1 MTYGLPDSAAL
12 GTAKRLNSSVKR
24 KGRYS
29 DMDGWQDA
37 LRLLV
42 KNEKAAAVVIAG
54 ISILCGIFALATV
67 IYLLPW

>member
-1 MTYGLPDSAAL
+1 MTYGLPDSAVL

-24 KGRYS
+24 KGRRS

-37 LRLLV
+37 LRAVV
-42 KNEKAAAVVIAG
+42 KNDKTAAVMIAG
-54 ISILCGIFALATV
+54 ISIFCGIFALATV

>member
-1 MTYGLPDSAAL
+1 MTYGLPDSAVL

-37 LRLLV
+37 ITMLI
-42 KNEKAAAVVIAG
+42 KNQKVAAVIIAG
-54 ISILCGIFALATV
+54 ISIFCGIFALATV